1 MGTRRAATLVAKREF
16 GERMRSRAGQIS
28 TAITLLVVAAVAI
41 LAGVLGDDGA
51 TEYEVGAQGPEAAAI
66 AAAARAVAPSV
77 DAEVTVRRFGSAADA
92 RAAAR
97 DEEVDAALVGD
108 AILTRDGA
116 DQELEQLFQGA
127 ARQVRAAEAL
137 RQEGLSRAEARRA
150 LDPPPLPTRS
160 LEGEADEGEEG
171 VAFAASLLLYLQL
184 IVYGLA
190 VASGVVEE
198 KASRVVEVLLA
209 AIPPRALLAGKIA
222 GIGAVGLLQMLL
234 VTGVGLGLAAASG
247 AIEVDGGQAGTFAV
261 VLIWF
266 LLGYLVWAALFAMA
280 GANVSRQE
288 DLQSS
293 TTVLSV
299 LLVVSYLI
307 AFPALDDPDSALAVA
322 GSIIPLSSPIIMPSL
337 VALGE
342 ASAVELVASLALFGL
357 AIAAL
362 VPVGARIYENSVLRM
377 GKPLKLRE
385 AWNASPLAR

>member
-1 MGTRRAATLVAKREF
+1 VGTARAATLVAKREF
-16 GERMRSRAGQIS
+16 GERIRARAFQIS
-28 TAITLLVVAAVAI
+28 TAITVVIVAAVAI
-41 LAGVLGDDGA
+41 LAGVLSDEGP

-66 AAAARAVAPSV
+66 AAAARAAAPSI
-77 DAEVTVRRFGSAADA
+77 DADVTVRRYRSPADA
-92 RAAAR
+92 RAAVR
-97 DEEVDAALVGD
+97 DEDVDAALVGD
-108 AILTRDGA
+108 AIVTLDGA
-116 DQELEQLFQGA
+116 DEELEQLLQA
-127 ARQVRAAEAL
+127 AGRQVRSAGIL
-137 RQEGLSRAEARRA
+137 RDEGLSGAEARRA
-150 LDPPPLPTRS
+150 LEPPALPTRS
-160 LEGEADEGEEG
+160 LDGEEDEGEEG

-234 VTGVGLGLAAASG
+234 VTGVGLGLASASG
-247 AIEVDGGQAGTFAV
+247 AVEVDAGQAGTLAV

-280 GANVSRQE
+280 GAIVSRQE
-288 DLQSS
+288 DLGSS
-293 TTVLSV
+293 TSV
-299 LLVVSYLI
+299 LTLLLVASYLL
-307 AFPALDDPDSALAVA
+307 AFPALEDPDSTLAVA
-322 GSIIPLSSPIIMPSL
+322 GSIVPLSSPIIMPSL

-342 ASAVELVASLALFGL
+342 ASAVELVASLALFGV
-357 AIAAL
+357 AIAVL
-362 VPVGARIYENSVLRM
+362 VPIGARIYENAVLRM

>member
-1 MGTRRAATLVAKREF
+1 
-16 GERMRSRAGQIS
+16 
-28 TAITLLVVAAVAI
+28 
-41 LAGVLGDDGA
+41 
-51 TEYEVGAQGPEAAAI
+51 
-66 AAAARAVAPSV
+66 
-77 DAEVTVRRFGSAADA
+77 
-92 RAAAR
+92 
-97 DEEVDAALVGD
+97 
-108 AILTRDGA
+108 
-116 DQELEQLFQGA
+116 
-127 ARQVRAAEAL
+127 
-137 RQEGLSRAEARRA
+137 
-150 LDPPPLPTRS
+150 
-160 LEGEADEGEEG
+160 

-222 GIGAVGLLQMLL
+222 GVGAVGLLQMLV
-234 VTGVGLGLAAASG
+234 VTGVGLALAAASG
-247 AIEVDGGQAGTFAV
+247 AIELEGGQAGTLAV

-280 GANVSRQE
+280 GAIVSRQE

-293 TTVLSV
+293 TTVLTV

-307 AFPALDDPDSALAVA
+307 AFPALDDPGSALAVA

-342 ASAVELVASLALFGL
+342 ASVAEVVASLALFGV
-357 AIAAL
+357 AIAVL
-362 VPVGARIYENSVLRM
+362 VPIGARIYENAVLRM